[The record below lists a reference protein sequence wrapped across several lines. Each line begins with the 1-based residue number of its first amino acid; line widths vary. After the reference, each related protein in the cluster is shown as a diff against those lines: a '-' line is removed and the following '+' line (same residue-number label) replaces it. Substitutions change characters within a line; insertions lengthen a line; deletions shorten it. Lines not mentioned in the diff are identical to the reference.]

1 MKCKNKCI
9 ANILITNNV
18 YYFEYFELLL
28 SQRFSSNK
36 LPIPEHD
43 SEEIISKRLYN
54 TKIQFRAYTKYNIP
68 NARNFF
74 LL

>member
-18 YYFEYFELLL
+18 YYFEYFELLTL
-28 SQRFSSNK
+28 ATFSSNK

-43 SEEIISKRLYN
+43 SENY
-54 TKIQFRAYTKYNIP
+54 Q
-68 NARNFF
+68 
-74 LL
+74 